1 MRVSRIQILGR
12 GLRNECPNCAAPI
25 RAQAGSRF
33 RVEASCPRCGLVLDQ
48 GEGSF
53 LGPVVINY
61 GVTVF
66 GFILPIIILY
76 ACKVLS
82 PAVTLALAGG
92 AALFLP
98 ILFYRLSWAWWVM
111 LYYFVLTDNLPANR
125 GDRPRDDE

>member
-1 MRVSRIQILGR
+1 MPELRRTDPRAGGQPIPGR
-12 GLRNECPNCAAPI
+12 GVLPSLRP
-25 RAQAGSRF
+25 GSR
-33 RVEASCPRCGLVLDQ
+33 P

-76 ACKVLS
+76 ACKLLS
-82 PAVTLALAGG
+82 PAATLALAGG

-125 GDRPRDDE
+125 GDRPQDDE